1 MNFDASFFVA
11 LAFVLV
17 LAGFWKLNL
26 HGRVASMLDDRAE
39 DIKKQLDEAR
49 ALRQEALSVLSD
61 YEKRAQEAEQEAA
74 VLVEQAQLDAKRIAE
89 EAELALKARLERRT
103 KQAEDKIVRA
113 EAQLSQEVRQATV
126 ELAIEASANLISDKM
141 TATQSDKLVKD
152 TIDDLAKNLH

>member
-26 HGRVASMLDDRAE
+26 HGRVAIMLDERSDA
-39 DIKKQLDEAR
+39 IKKQLDEAR

-61 YEKRAQEAEQEAA
+61 YEKRAKEAEQEAA
-74 VLVEQAQLDAKRIAE
+74 VLIEQAEEDAERIAA
-89 EAELALKARLERRT
+89 EAKLALKDRLERRT

-126 ELAIEASANLISDKM
+126 ELAITASAQLIGENM
-141 TATQSDKLVKD
+141 TSAQSNKIIKT
-152 TIDDLAKNLH
+152 TIDSLAKNLH